1 MEEMIVQVLIAVL
14 PSATAVVGVVSAVL
28 AMLKNFK
35 GLKREFEEKTDFKEI
50 QKALGKIVEE
60 NQQLKKE
67 VNQLKTQIDHVRRE
81 V

>member
-35 GLKREFEEKTDFKEI
+35 GLKKEFEEKTDFKEI

-67 VNQLKTQIDHVRRE
+67 ISQLRTQIDHVRRE

>member
-1 MEEMIVQVLIAVL
+1 MQEMFVQVLVAVL
-14 PSATAVVGVVSAVL
+14 PSVTAVVGVVSAVL

-50 QKALGKIVEE
+50 QKAFGKIVDE

-67 VNQLKTQIDHVRRE
+67 INQLKTQIDHVRRE